1 MVLDP
6 RDNGRFWVGMS
17 AVGVFGTS
25 DSGDFWQAMNQDV
38 RADFSPDLF
47 PEFGQCTHKLLS
59 SKFRPDAFYQQSHCG
74 VFCSHTVGEN
84 WTDITRDL
92 PPRFGFVLGLHS
104 QDADTIYVL
113 PEDEAMREQVG
124 GALRDVTDAE
134 MRAFRSRNGGGYW
147 KPMTKGLPPG

>member
-1 MVLDP
+1 M
-6 RDNGRFWVGMS
+6 
-17 AVGVFGTS
+17 
-25 DSGDFWQAMNQDV
+25 
-38 RADFSPDLF
+38 
-47 PEFGQCTHKLLS
+47 
-59 SKFRPDAFYQQSHCG
+59 
-74 VFCSHTVGEN
+74 
-84 WTDITRDL
+84 

-134 MRAFRSRNGGGYW
+134 MRAFRSRNGGGDW